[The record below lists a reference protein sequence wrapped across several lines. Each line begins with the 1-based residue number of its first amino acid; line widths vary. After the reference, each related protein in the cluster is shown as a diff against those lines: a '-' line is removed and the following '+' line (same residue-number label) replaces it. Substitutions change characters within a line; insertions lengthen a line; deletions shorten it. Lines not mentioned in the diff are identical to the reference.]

1 MCCYGKTVKNVY
13 NPYYLYSDIEY
24 HYALWA
30 FPNFSSRGST
40 AAIGFINYSPSNC
53 FKSVRISF
61 FCQTQKK
68 IFWRMSLT
76 KQVMRPS
83 ILWKSIWPVWLHI
96 FFKTSYLCSAHR
108 FGTTSGWGNDRIFI
122 FGWTIPLI
130 QMIQLCS
137 FSIIST
143 SAPKLGTV
151 LVQVGLR
158 CRLFGEKLNNVISTN
173 RDLNL
178 KRPIYQSTACYGHFG
193 RSDFPWEMAKTLK
206 V

>member
-1 MCCYGKTVKNVY
+1 
-13 NPYYLYSDIEY
+13 
-24 HYALWA
+24 
-30 FPNFSSRGST
+30 
-40 AAIGFINYSPSNC
+40 
-53 FKSVRISF
+53 
-61 FCQTQKK
+61 
-68 IFWRMSLT
+68 
-76 KQVMRPS
+76 
-83 ILWKSIWPVWLHI
+83 
-96 FFKTSYLCSAHR
+96 
-108 FGTTSGWGNDRIFI
+108 
-122 FGWTIPLI
+122 
-130 QMIQLCS
+130 MIQLCS

-151 LVQVGLR
+151 LVQVELR